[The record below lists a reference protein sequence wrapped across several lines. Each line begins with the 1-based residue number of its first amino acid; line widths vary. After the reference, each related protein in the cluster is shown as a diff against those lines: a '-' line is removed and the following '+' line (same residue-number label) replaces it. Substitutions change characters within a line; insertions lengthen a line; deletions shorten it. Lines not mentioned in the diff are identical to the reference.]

1 MAGPELAKP
10 CPRAGTRNNALHMSL
25 TRRLTRLI
33 ETKPVSDDDLE
44 AAALFVLDTLANA
57 LAARH
62 SPQGQILRDWHARR
76 PSDTGRRAFLFGAL
90 AHILE
95 MDDLH
100 RESVTHPGCVVV
112 PAAWAMA
119 AQNGSDGRDFL
130 KAVLAG
136 YEAVCRVGNAVGR
149 AHYKVWHNTGTCG
162 PYGAAM
168 AAARLLE
175 LREEPTVWALGN
187 AGTQSAGLWQ
197 FLEDGAMSKH
207 LHAGRAAEAGL
218 LAAEL
223 AARGFTGPAQILEG
237 AKGFFAAACP
247 DAQPERVLAA
257 PEAPWQLRLTS
268 IKPWPSCRHTHPAI
282 EAALA
287 LHGRV
292 AVDAIASIRI
302 ETYQAALAL
311 CDHAAPSSEYEAKFS
326 LHHCVAAALSDGAVT
341 LGSFDGPA
349 RARLAALGAKTSAGA
364 TPAYDAGVSR
374 SLGRTAHRANGR
386 RRNARSRAAGVQGRP
401 RVSGHGEGN
410 ARQSRDAAR
419 ARAAAEG
426 PRHGAHRIGH
436 CARRR
441 RNAARYRAA
450 LRLR

>member
-1 MAGPELAKP
+1 
-10 CPRAGTRNNALHMSL
+10 MSL

-33 ETKPVSDDDLE
+33 ETKPVSDDDL
-44 AAALFVLDTLANA
+44 AATAMFVLDTLASA

-119 AQNGSDGRDFL
+119 AQSGTDGRDFL

-136 YEAVCRVGNAVGR
+136 YEAVCRIGNAVGR

-168 AAARLLE
+168 ATARLLD

-197 FLEDGAMSKH
+197 FLEENAMSKH

-223 AARGFTGPAQILEG
+223 AARGFTGPAQVLEG
-237 AKGFFAAACP
+237 AKGFFVAACP

-292 AVDAIASIRI
+292 AVDAIAAIRV
-302 ETYQAALAL
+302 ETYQAALDL
-311 CDHAAPSSEYEAKFS
+311 CDQVAPSSEYEAKFS

-349 RARLAALGAKTSAGA
+349 RTRLAALANKTSATA
-364 TPAYDAGVSR
+364 TAAY
-374 SLGRTAHRANGR
+374 
-386 RRNARSRAAGVQGRP
+386 
-401 RVSGHGEGN
+401 
-410 ARQSRDAAR
+410 
-419 ARAAAEG
+419 
-426 PRHGAHRIGH
+426 
-436 CARRR
+436 
-441 RNAARYRAA
+441 NAAYPDRWGARLTVQTVGGETLVAERPACKGDPEFPVTAKEMRAKAA
-450 LRLR
+450 LLLEHAHLPKERGAALIAAVLELVGGGPLPDIELLYT

>member
-1 MAGPELAKP
+1 
-10 CPRAGTRNNALHMSL
+10 
-25 TRRLTRLI
+25 
-33 ETKPVSDDDLE
+33 
-44 AAALFVLDTLANA
+44 
-57 LAARH
+57 
-62 SPQGQILRDWHARR
+62 
-76 PSDTGRRAFLFGAL
+76 
-90 AHILE
+90 

-119 AQNGSDGRDFL
+119 AQNGTDGRDFL

-136 YEAVCRVGNAVGR
+136 YEAVLPHRQRRRPCALQGVAQ
-149 AHYKVWHNTGTCG
+149 HGTCG

-168 AAARLLE
+168 AAARLLD

-197 FLEDGAMSKH
+197 FLEENAMSKH

-237 AKGFFAAACP
+237 AKGFFVAACP

-292 AVDAIASIRI
+292 AARRHRRDSRRDV
-302 ETYQAALAL
+302 
-311 CDHAAPSSEYEAKFS
+311 PS
-326 LHHCVAAALSDGAVT
+326 
-341 LGSFDGPA
+341 
-349 RARLAALGAKTSAGA
+349 RARSVR
-364 TPAYDAGVSR
+364 P
-374 SLGRTAHRANGR
+374 GR
-386 RRNARSRAAGVQGRP
+386 RRHRNTRPSSRCTTAWP
-401 RVSGHGEGN
+401 
-410 ARQSRDAAR
+410 
-419 ARAAAEG
+419 
-426 PRHGAHRIGH
+426 PP
-436 CARRR
+436 
-441 RNAARYRAA
+441 
-450 LRLR
+450 